1 MMIDGREVAKDFF
14 DRLVLLI
21 ATRGGCNRNCF
32 TCEYFKACEEDF
44 YADDK
49 WEG

>member
-21 ATRGGCNRNCF
+21 ATRDTCGGNCF
-32 TCEYFKACEEDF
+32 ACEHFQKCEEDF
-44 YADDK
+44 YADG
-49 WEG
+49 E